1 MGSIDL
7 TNACPVCGFNL
18 GFRPWHGESPSDE
31 ICPCCGIQFGY
42 TDCAGGDVERRKE
55 TYIKW
60 RADWIRGGM
69 VWDKGRSD
77 PPAGWNPVTQLKR
90 IGVDV

>member
-1 MGSIDL
+1 MID
-7 TNACPVCGFNL
+7 TKCPVCGFDL
-18 GFRPWHGESPSDE
+18 GFPPWNGDSASDE

-42 TDCAGGDVERRKE
+42 TDWAGGDAERRKE
-55 TYIKW
+55 TYVNWRRKW
-60 RADWIRGGM
+60 ISDGM

-77 PPAGWNPVTQLKR
+77 PPPDWNPVAQLKR